1 MTPAE
6 YEKLISEIS
15 HEMTNSPELRAQA
28 KIRFGRENK
37 WTGASGFDHQIDV
50 SMESSTQILLIE
62 CKHWPERNIEPEA
75 FLTIWGRVLD
85 IENGPSAN
93 EKRVRGVLVGP
104 KDFNEGV
111 YKLANFYRSKMSLF
125 VATSVHDLV
134 VKVHSEFVQPQGISL
149 SQFGT
154 PGIRNS

>member
-1 MTPAE
+1 MTPTE

-50 SMESSTQILLIE
+50 SMESPTQILLIE
-62 CKHWPERNIEPEA
+62 CKHWTKNIEPEA

-93 EKRVRGVLVGP
+93 GKRVRGALVGL
-104 KDFNEGV
+104 KNFNEGV
-111 YKLANFYRSKMSLF
+111 YKLANFYRSQMSLF
-125 VATSVHDLV
+125 VATSAYDLV
-134 VKVHSEFVQPQGISL
+134 VKVHSEFIQPQGNSF
-149 SQFGT
+149 SQVGT
-154 PGIRNS
+154 HGIRIS